1 MARRNLISEYI
12 AAHPENTVWTPE
24 TGWQD
29 RKTPAEMYS
38 QGYVF
43 SFHDQQW
50 IYPTDTVSQRELEEI
65 KR

>member
-1 MARRNLISEYI
+1 MATITASE
-12 AAHPENTVWTPE
+12 A
-24 TGWQD
+24 
-29 RKTPAEMYS
+29 KTPAEMYS

-50 IYPTDTVSQRELEEI
+50 VYPTDTVSQRELSAAHAELLEEI